1 MKIVIVGA
9 TAAGTSAAAKAKRLL
24 KDATVKMLEKTE
36 ILSFGA
42 CGLPY
47 FVGDFFSDKNEMI
60 ARTKEQFEK
69 SGIEVATK
77 HEVVAVDTK
86 NKILKV
92 KTPQGEITESYDKLM
107 VATGAAPFNLSFI
120 KKDYDNLFH
129 CKTMEDGLAL
139 KEALQKEQ
147 VQDVTIIGGGFIGLE
162 LVEACLQLK
171 KNIRL
176 IELAPR
182 VMATSFDP
190 ACTDLFGEELQK
202 HGVDL
207 HLGEKVES
215 FIGEDVITTVKT
227 DAGEYQTDLVI
238 VSTGVV
244 PNTQFLGEEFVK
256 LKNGALLINEKG
268 ETSVKDVY
276 AAGDCASIKHILTG
290 DDVYIPLAT
299 YANKLGRIVGEN
311 LAGADKKFAGA
322 LGSVGIKVLD
332 LEAGKTGL
340 TAAEM
345 TKLNIPFKTV
355 TIQDKN
361 HTSYYPGQ
369 EPLLGVLHYDPE
381 TKVILGGQIVGKR
394 DAVLRV
400 DVIACG
406 IAKKMTTEEL
416 GFLDLIYAP
425 PFARTWD
432 FLNVIGNVAK

>member
-36 ILSFGA
+36 VLSFGA

-47 FVGDFFSDKNEMI
+47 FVGDFFSDENEMV

-69 SGIEVATK
+69 SGIEVATQ
-77 HEVVAVDTK
+77 HEVVGVDTNSK
-86 NKILKV
+86 VLKV
-92 KTPQGEITESYDKLM
+92 KTPSGEISESYDKLM
-107 VATGAAPFNLSFI
+107 IATGAAPFKLPFI
-120 KKDYDNLFH
+120 KKDFGNLFN
-129 CKTMEDGLAL
+129 CKTMADGLAL
-139 KEALQKEQ
+139 KEALQKESI
-147 VQDVTIIGGGFIGLE
+147 QDVTIIGGGFIGLE
-162 LVEACLQLK
+162 LVEACLKLK
-171 KNIRL
+171 KNVRL
-176 IELAPR
+176 IELAPS
-182 VMATSFDP
+182 VMGTSFDP
-190 ACTDLFGEELQK
+190 SCTDLFAEELEK
-202 HGVDL
+202 HEVAL

-215 FIGEDVITTVKT
+215 FVGEENITFVKT
-227 DAGEYQTDLVI
+227 DAGEYKTDLVI

-244 PNTQFLGEEFVK
+244 PNTQFLGEEFAK

-276 AAGDCASIKHILTG
+276 AAGDCASIKHVLTG

-311 LAGADKKFAGA
+311 LAGADKTFAGA

-345 TKLNIPFKTV
+345 TRLNIPFKTV

-369 EPLLGVLHYDPE
+369 VPLHGVLHYDPE

-400 DVIACG
+400 DVIACA
-406 IAKKMTTEEL
+406 IAKEMTTEEL